1 MKTIKLQISSGISVL
16 IQIIGSFPLNS
27 RWRLTSYV
35 IEDFVYSLGTLLII

>member
-27 RWRLTSYV
+27 RWGLTSYV
-35 IEDFVYSLGTLLII
+35 I